1 MRQTMLIADDLV
13 VNRASIRAM
22 FEEEYEVLEAE
33 NGGQALEILREKQ
46 VDVVIIDLH
55 MPVGQGED
63 VIGQMKSDPA
73 MRNIP
78 IIVKTASKSDAEER
92 MLELGVDDFIF
103 SPCNPAIM
111 KRRINNVVQ
120 RYGIWK
126 ARWQQRRESEEQ
138 SRRSLNAYR
147 AREVRKLQG
156 MLEEIVSLCTQG
168 GSESEK
174 DKHMFDLIGSQAA
187 GALSMSSQLAKELG
201 KTGETLAENKCS
213 FRLYG
218 IAADITREYMTV
230 CWGKGIRFSMEPC
243 RESGERLYGD
253 AARLRCIWSNLLEGA
268 YYSTEKGG
276 RIQTGCLAHR
286 TDGGHV
292 EVVLTVESRLLP
304 EVEYTFTRKLA
315 EAMSGTF
322 SVRREESGAC
332 VAEVRLPVAADRAFR
347 RMPRSFKSMRVMVI
361 DDNEATSSY
370 YAAIV
375 SRLGLLCDIA
385 ANQTEALCL
394 LGAAYD
400 TKRYY
405 DICILNW
412 NMRGAKELTEA
423 IKNSS
428 MRGNMAIVCA
438 THERAR
444 MESDMRTAGVD
455 YIVEHPLYQATLYQF
470 LSETFSA

>member
-33 NGGQALEILREKQ
+33 NGGQALRILREKQ

-55 MPVGQGED
+55 MPIGQGED

-78 IIVKTASKSDAEER
+78 IIVKTASKGDAEER

-201 KTGETLAENKCS
+201 KTGEAFAADKCS

-230 CWGKGIRFSMEPC
+230 CWGKGIQFSVEPC
-243 RESGERLYGD
+243 KERDERLYGD
-253 AARLRCIWSNLLEGA
+253 VAKLRRIWSNLLEGA

-276 RIQTGCLAHR
+276 RIKTGCRTHR
-286 TDGGHV
+286 TDSGHV
-292 EVVLTVESRLLP
+292 EVVLTVESRLVP
-304 EVEYTFTRKLA
+304 DVEYTFTRRLA
-315 EAMSGTF
+315 EAMDGTF
-322 SVRREESGAC
+322 SVRQEESGVC
-332 VAEVRLPVAADRAFR
+332 VAEVRLPVTIDRAFR

-361 DDNEATSSY
+361 DDNETTSSY

-385 ANQTEALCL
+385 ANRTEALCL

-428 MRGNMAIVCA
+428 VRGNMAIVCA

-444 MESDMRTAGVD
+444 MEPDMRTAGVD